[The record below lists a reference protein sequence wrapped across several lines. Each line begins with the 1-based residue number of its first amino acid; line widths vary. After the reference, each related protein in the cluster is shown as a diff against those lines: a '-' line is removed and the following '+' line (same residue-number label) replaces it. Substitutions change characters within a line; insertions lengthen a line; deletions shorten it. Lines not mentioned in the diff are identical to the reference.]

1 MVRKTPRGV
10 RNPKSPVRETS
21 GSSTRS
27 AGASRLAQGRH
38 RLRPGFRVARPLR
51 GRCHAGAVRRALVQE
66 YHNICGGREI
76 VLRVIQIPARR
87 ALITQGRCDCSSRNR
102 SMAGAS
108 SSAVNG
114 IAMSSAMSCCPVHAA
129 ASANPTRWPVTS
141 RCSLSCSITTS
152 RRTWS
157 TVVNRSANSWAKS
170 TTRSTRCRSAC
181 SPSGKNNSTA
191 FNWRP
196 SMLLSPSPGRNWP
209 SVAADREYFSPITVA
224 APRSRSTSCTPTHT
238 ASRFGVPPPSVN

>member
-1 MVRKTPRGV
+1 
-10 RNPKSPVRETS
+10 
-21 GSSTRS
+21 
-27 AGASRLAQGRH
+27 LAQGRH

-170 TTRSTRCRSAC
+170 TTRSTRCRSASLDAPVPVPRKELAKC
-181 SPSGKNNSTA
+181 GRGSGV
-191 FNWRP
+191 
-196 SMLLSPSPGRNWP
+196 LLSHYRRR
-209 SVAADREYFSPITVA
+209 AAFEVDVVHADPHSIALRCAAALGQLIVNQTQQLPWDDAPRERVRGECTVA
-224 APRSRSTSCTPTHT
+224 
-238 ASRFGVPPPSVN
+238 V